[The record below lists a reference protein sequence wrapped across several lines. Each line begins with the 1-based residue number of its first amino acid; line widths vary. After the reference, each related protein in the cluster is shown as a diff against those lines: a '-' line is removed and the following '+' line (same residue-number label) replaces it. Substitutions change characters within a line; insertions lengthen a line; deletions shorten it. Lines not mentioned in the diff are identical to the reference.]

1 MGRAGRPPKILSRL
15 MPSARRASKMPGTS
29 RESRWAAVYVA
40 AFMISASLHAGLGTW
55 LLVRPHEPAGFG
67 GEVID
72 AFSVEMVDGTAL
84 ESIDAR
90 QRVEQAG
97 AHAAIASKPGQDI
110 PVEVAEVAASQPAAV
125 KEEVE
130 GARPSETVAR
140 LPSQPEGEIEAAQI
154 VKPDPAKE
162 TDPRPEDRPDREPGR
177 KMPET
182 DKGAVVQLPQ
192 EAKVQGGAAST
203 AAVEGEAAP
212 SASTS
217 PGERSRYA
225 GSVRE
230 ALNPTRPRH
239 EGMKGSVWVAF
250 ALSPTGAVQSVDV
263 AKSSGSAVLDRD
275 AVAAIRRTTFPA
287 PPAGMSDAQRS
298 YVAIYDYK

>member
-1 MGRAGRPPKILSRL
+1 
-15 MPSARRASKMPGTS
+15 MPGAS
-29 RESRWAAVYVA
+29 RESRWAVYVA
-40 AFMISASLHAGLGTW
+40 AFMISVSLHVALGTW
-55 LLVRPHEPAGFG
+55 LFVRLQESAGFE

-72 AFSVEMVDGTAL
+72 AISVEMVAGTAL

-90 QRVEQAG
+90 QRVEKAG
-97 AHAAIASKPGQDI
+97 AHEAIASKPGQDV

-140 LPSQPEGEIEAAQI
+140 LPSQPEGEIEAAQM
-154 VKPDPAKE
+154 VKTDPAKE

-177 KMPET
+177 KMPKT

-192 EAKVQGGAAST
+192 EAKVQGGAASI
-203 AAVEGEAAP
+203 AAAEGEAAP
-212 SASTS
+212 SANTS

-225 GSVRE
+225 MLVRD
-230 ALNPTRPRH
+230 ALGPTRPRH
-239 EGMKGSVWVAF
+239 EGMKGSVYVAF

-275 AVAAIRRTTFPA
+275 AVAAVQRTTFPA
-287 PPAGMSDAQRS
+287 PPAGMSDAQRR
-298 YVAIYDYK
+298 YVVSYDYK